1 MNDVFRCLNPQ
12 TDTGPGL
19 SPDAAL
25 STTGGRVRMCPL
37 SSSVHRQDTVT
48 LAGVWADQSTVEDGG
63 RSQSAP
69 QERGGH
75 CPFGWRQ
82 MLEMKRKEEGGRK
95 AFVEQ

>member
-1 MNDVFRCLNPQ
+1 MPDPQ

-25 STTGGRVRMCPL
+25 STTGESVRMCLL

-48 LAGVWADQSTVEDGG
+48 LAGVWAEQSMVEDGG
-63 RSQSAP
+63 RSQCAP

-75 CPFGWRQ
+75 CPWLVPDVGDEKEGKRGW
-82 MLEMKRKEEGGRK
+82 K

>member
-1 MNDVFRCLNPQ
+1 MNDVFQCLNSQ

-19 SPDAAL
+19 SPGAVL
-25 STTGGRVRMCPL
+25 STSGGSMRVCLL
-37 SSSVHRQDTVT
+37 SSSVYHQDTVT

-75 CPFGWRQ
+75 CPWLAPDVGD
-82 MLEMKRKEEGGRK
+82 EKEGGRGMK
-95 AFVEQ
+95 SIC